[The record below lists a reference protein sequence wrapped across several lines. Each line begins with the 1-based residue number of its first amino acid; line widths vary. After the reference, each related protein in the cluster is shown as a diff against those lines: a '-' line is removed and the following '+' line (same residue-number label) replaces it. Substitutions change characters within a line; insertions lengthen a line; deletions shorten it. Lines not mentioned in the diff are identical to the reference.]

1 MAATKSNSRKGVQN
15 RKTIARDIVMG
26 EESKGKLMPLA
37 YMLGVL
43 NDQNADPQ
51 DRRWAAKEAAP
62 YVHAKLATIDIGNK
76 PGETFKVVMGN
87 SDAGIL

>member
-1 MAATKSNSRKGVQN
+1 MAASSGRPKGSPN

-37 YMLGVL
+37 YMLNVL

-51 DRRWAAKEAAP
+51 ARRWAAKEAAP
-62 YVHAKLATIDIGNK
+62 YVHAKLASIELGNK
-76 PGETFKVVMGN
+76 PGETFKVALLTE
-87 SDAGIL
+87 DAGIL